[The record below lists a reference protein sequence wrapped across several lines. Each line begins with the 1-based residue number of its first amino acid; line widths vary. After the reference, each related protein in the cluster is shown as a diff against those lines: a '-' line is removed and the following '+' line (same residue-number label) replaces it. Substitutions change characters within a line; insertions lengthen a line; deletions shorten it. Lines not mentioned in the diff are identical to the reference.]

1 MTRII
6 SIAAA
11 VALAVAI
18 LPWPYAYYQALRLGI
33 FAAGLYCGIKF
44 KAAGDDKLAYAL
56 LFTALVFNPFLPVH
70 LTRAIWLPLNLFG
83 AAIFAFAAYKKP
95 TQEGA
100 FQVLDRSRKP
110 RA

>member
-6 SIAAA
+6 AIAAA
-11 VALAVAI
+11 VALAAAI

-33 FAAGLYCGIKF
+33 FAASLYCGIKF

-70 LTRAIWLPLNLFG
+70 LTRAIWLPLNLLG
-83 AAIFAFAAYKKP
+83 ATLFAFAASKKP
-95 TQEGA
+95 SLSRNAPPISNQE
-100 FQVLDRSRKP
+100 QRD
-110 RA
+110 